1 MTGIERMIKAFG
13 CSAATLCDK
22 AALRGLF
29 DVIVA
34 EMSLRPVGEP
44 VWHQF
49 PGTGG
54 VTGIWLLQESHLA
67 LHSFPEH
74 GSLCLNLFCCRQR
87 PAMPWENRLGDLL
100 GSSRV
105 VVREFARNYRPVD
118 VTAVSSHGSP
128 S

>member
-1 MTGIERMIKAFG
+1 MTGIEWMIEAFG
-13 CSAATLCDK
+13 CSTETLCDK

-34 EMSLRPVGEP
+34 EMKLKPLGEP

-49 PGTGG
+49 SGTGG
-54 VTGIWLLQESHLA
+54 VTGVWLLQESHLA

-74 GSLCLNLFCCRQR
+74 GSLCLNLFCCKQR
-87 PAMPWENRLGDLL
+87 PAMQWQARLGRLL
-100 GSSRV
+100 GSSRID
-105 VVREFARNYRPVD
+105 VREFARNYCHVD
-118 VTAVSSHGSP
+118 AAAITHSGSL

>member
-1 MTGIERMIKAFG
+1 MTGIEWMIEAFG

-22 AALRGLF
+22 SALRGLF

-34 EMSLRPVGEP
+34 EMNLRPVGEP

-54 VTGIWLLQESHLA
+54 VTGVWLLQESHLA

-74 GSLCLNLFCCRQR
+74 NSLCLNLFCCRQR
-87 PAMPWENRLGDLL
+87 PPMPWEARLGGLL

-105 VVREFARNYRPVD
+105 AVREFPRNYHRMDAASIVC
-118 VTAVSSHGSP
+118 SGSP